1 MVPDLWRAKVKEEG
15 IPMFRGKENA
25 DFRGGGS
32 REPLEKPKIQKVRI
46 ENGAGALICGEQK

>member
-1 MVPDLWRAKVKEEG
+1 MPILE
-15 IPMFRGKENA
+15 
-25 DFRGGGS
+25 GGGS